1 IPLPAVDNTD
11 WHQSLG
17 NAWTGNAQRMEIL
30 NDGKYGVA
38 MLYAE
43 WPAGVPNPRVMVTS
57 RVRTRERTIDP
68 LQRASGID
76 LPAAD
81 RAFYTMPTEM
91 IPTDGIVRKT
101 SLDITRGAKTDVEKA
116 RAIYEWIVENTFR
129 DPKVRGCGWGDIK
142 GMLETGNLGGK
153 CGDLNALFVGLAR
166 AAGVPA
172 RDVYGLRVAPSEYGY
187 KSLGAGTENVTKAQH

>member
-1 IPLPAVDNTD
+1 MDRRAFLKSSSASAAVIAALPWHGALAAPAKGWRRYEITTQVEIVEPRGVSRAWIPLPAVDNTD

-43 WPAGVPNPRVMVTS
+43 WPAGGPMRRVMVTS
-57 RVRTRERTIDP
+57 RVRTRERTIDA

-76 LPAAD
+76 RPAAD

-116 RAIYEWIVENTFR
+116 RAIYEWIVEN
-129 DPKVRGCGWGDIK
+129 
-142 GMLETGNLGGK
+142 
-153 CGDLNALFVGLAR
+153 
-166 AAGVPA
+166 
-172 RDVYGLRVAPSEYGY
+172 
-187 KSLGAGTENVTKAQH
+187 